1 MHYFNYYDEED
12 LREEGLKP
20 EKWMIDTIKMNN
32 GYSLWDPYEGY
43 MDIDPDSDRWRG
55 RLVLMTWNEFSDWS
69 FDDCNGIVRF
79 YFEIHRKSPKTNKC
93 DLGLALWAIHPRRS
107 SSRGIHIKRI
117 KKEEVQDVIDFL
129 KRADDHNRI
138 NFSKLY

>member
-20 EKWMIDTIKMNN
+20 EKWMLEAIAMNN
-32 GYSLWDPYEGY
+32 GYCLWGPYQDY
-43 MDIDPDSDRWRG
+43 MNFQSHKWIAREIFNNWKQ
-55 RLVLMTWNEFSDWS
+55 FSDWPLNE
-69 FDDCNGIVRF
+69 FNGIVRF
-79 YFEIHRKSPKTNKC
+79 YFEIHRKSQKTSQC